1 MNPIFEMCKEKLEA
15 ERVELTESI
24 ASLSP
29 DSANEEQDAESQ
41 SLVQTLQET
50 LDDITH
56 ALAKLDAGTYGV
68 CEGCKGN
75 VGNARLYEMPA
86 ARLCVECAEKAQ

>member
-1 MNPIFEMCKEKLEA
+1 MAMNPIFEECKEKLEA

-24 ASLSP
+24 ASLSGGVADEDE
-29 DSANEEQDAESQ
+29 DSV
-41 SLVQTLQET
+41 SLVHTLQET
-50 LDDITH
+50 LDDITR

-68 CEGCKGN
+68 CEGCQGS

-86 ARLCVECAEKAQ
+86 ARLCVECAEKAE